1 MEKNKLNWILI
12 IGSIVFTI
20 LVIYL
25 ANTWGRPSVFPQI
38 IPIGVFAGIF
48 GLLNFTK
55 WPIWIKLVLT
65 FVFGVIFMF
74 AGFIVMLAI
83 SRGP

>member
-1 MEKNKLNWILI
+1 MEKKRFNWILI
-12 IGSIVFTI
+12 ISSIIFTI

-25 ANTWGRPSVFPQI
+25 ASIWRRPSVFPQL

-55 WPIWIKLVLT
+55 WSIWIKLVLT
-65 FVFGVIFMF
+65 FIFGVIFMY
-74 AGFIVMLAI
+74 AGFIIMIAI
-83 SRGP
+83 YGH